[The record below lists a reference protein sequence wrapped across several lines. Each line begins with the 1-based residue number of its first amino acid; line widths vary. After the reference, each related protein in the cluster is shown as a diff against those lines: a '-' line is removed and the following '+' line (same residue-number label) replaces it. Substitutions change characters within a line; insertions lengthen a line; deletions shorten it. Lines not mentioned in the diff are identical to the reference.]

1 MGGETPYVNV
11 IGIVGWKNSGKT
23 TLASALIRELSDR
36 GLVVSSIKHAHHQV
50 DVDQPGTDSY
60 KHRNAGAQEVIL
72 AGGQRF
78 AIMHELRGTREPGLD
93 ELLARL
99 GPCDWVVVEGF
110 KTHSHQKIEVL
121 RQDGSRTPLYL
132 EDASVIAVA
141 ADYAADFS
149 GPVFDL
155 NDVSGIA
162 DFVLSYEKPTSG
174 ES

>member
-1 MGGETPYVNV
+1 MNV

-23 TLASALIRELSDR
+23 TLASAVIRELSGR
-36 GLVVSSIKHAHHQV
+36 GLAVNSIKHAHHLV

-60 KHRNAGAQEVIL
+60 KHREAGAQEVIL

-78 AIMHELRGTREPGLD
+78 AIMHELRGAKEPTLD

-110 KTHSHQKIEVL
+110 KANAHPKIEVH
-121 RQDGSRTPLYL
+121 RQQSSQAPLYSK
-132 EDASVIAVA
+132 DAGIVAVA

-149 GPVFDL
+149 GPVFDM
-155 NDVSGIA
+155 NDIPAIA
-162 DFVLSYEKPTSG
+162 DFILGREQS
-174 ES
+174 

>member
-1 MGGETPYVNV
+1 MNV

-23 TLASALIRELSDR
+23 TLASALISELSAR
-36 GLVVSSIKHAHHQV
+36 GLTVSSIKHAHHLV

-60 KHRNAGAQEVIL
+60 KHRNAGAREVIL

-78 AIMHELRGTREPGLD
+78 AIMHELRGAKEPTLD

-99 GPCDWVVVEGF
+99 GPCDWVVVEGY
-110 KTHSHQKIEVL
+110 KSHSHRKIEVL
-121 RQDGSRTPLYL
+121 RQENERTPLYV
-132 EDASVIAVA
+132 EDSCIVAVA
-141 ADYAADFS
+141 SDYGAEFA

-162 DFVLSYEKPTSG
+162 DFVLSCE
-174 ES
+174 